1 MQENQKWRKHTET
14 LFQSIWKGDDQLD
27 ITKDNLMERMYGN
40 VSDVAKEDVVKEVDL
55 DLIDDLFSFE
65 HPFDKSY
72 KRSDGIDELTEQIQS
87 SGVLVPVI
95 VRKASGGR
103 YECLAGHRRRK
114 AARAAGLK
122 TIPAI
127 IRDCTDEEAMVIV
140 ADTNLGQRQV
150 LLPSEKA
157 KAYALK
163 VEGLKRQG
171 KRTDLMEGNE
181 EERLT
186 ARDQAAMEYNV
197 SPRDISRYIRLTQL
211 SNELLDIIDDSEDKR
226 LTTTAGFILADLD
239 EEAQKKLYRLIEE
252 NGLKVSVKRAQRIME
267 EELLSQDI
275 PDDQVMDILFPAIED
290 DKISKLFRK
299 AMKMAERSVKG
310 YISKGDLDEENLDEE
325 ELFLVIEN
333 AIRDYLNT

>member
-1 MQENQKWRKHTET
+1 M
-14 LFQSIWKGDDQLD
+14 D

-40 VSDVAKEDVVKEVDL
+40 VSDVAQEDVVKELDL

-72 KRSDGIDELTEQIQS
+72 KRSDGIEELTEQIRL
-87 SGVLVPVI
+87 SGVLVPI
-95 VRKASGGR
+95 TVRKAVGGR

-114 AARAAGLK
+114 AAKEAGLK
-122 TIPAI
+122 SIPAI
-127 IRDCTDEEAMVIV
+127 IKDCTDEEAMVIV
-140 ADTNLGQRQV
+140 AERQV

-171 KRTDLMEGNE
+171 KRTDLLLEGDE

-186 ARDQAAMEYNV
+186 ARDQAAMAYNV

-211 SNELLDIIDDSEDKR
+211 SRELLDVIDDSEDKR
-226 LTTTAGFILADLD
+226 LTATAGFILADLD
-239 EEAQKKLYRLIEE
+239 EEAQKKLYRLIEGY
-252 NGLKVSVKRAQRIME
+252 GLKVSVKKAQRIME

-275 PDDQVMDILFPAIED
+275 PDDQVMDILSPATED
-290 DKISKLFRK
+290 DKISKIFRK
-299 AMKMAERSVKG
+299 AMKTAERKVKG
-310 YISKGDLDEENLDEE
+310 YISKGELDEEDLDEE
-325 ELFLVIEN
+325 ELFCVIEN
-333 AIRDYLNT
+333 AIRDYLSS